1 MCSWVNSSRLETLLH
16 LGSKSSSTAEPPNL
30 GSIPWDLAKPY
41 NITQI
46 LTILQK
52 ARNTLMM
59 HGNAQTMAQGASTR
73 STAVNGERAQ
83 QKASV
88 QLDIIVVG
96 AGISGLA
103 TAISSALSGHNVT
116 VFESAKELL
125 EVSSTR
131 AAPSAPDTSRQTQL
145 ADSTIRTHRSAQA
158 SR

>member
-1 MCSWVNSSRLETLLH
+1 ML
-16 LGSKSSSTAEPPNL
+16 
-30 GSIPWDLAKPY
+30 
-41 NITQI
+41 
-46 LTILQK
+46 
-52 ARNTLMM
+52 
-59 HGNAQTMAQGASTR
+59 HGNAPTMAQGASTR
-73 STAVNGERAQ
+73 STAVNGERVQ

-145 ADSTIRTHRSAQA
+145 ADSTMRTHRSAQA